1 MSNRLKLKN
10 APKHHIEIANGAVIV
25 DFYVN
30 EKDIKKCYMRMYARN
45 GAFDYKIGACHTY
58 GYLMAAV
65 NQGNTR
71 ELEAFCILLW
81 RMTQE
86 CYQDE
91 TLAKDLVTCFN
102 ARDERLMKQ
111 AEKNAAAVTDSEEMA
126 SQAFMESVVERS
138 QMSKK
143 EAKAVSE
150 ADKEL
155 MREILNEDADKSAEL
170 EQNKEGENGE

>member
-1 MSNRLKLKN
+1 MSNRLKLRN
-10 APKHHIEIANGAVIV
+10 VPKHHVEIANGAVIV

-30 EKDIKKCYMRMYARN
+30 EKDIKKCYIRMYARN
-45 GAFDYKIGACHTY
+45 GAFDYKIGACHTF
-58 GYLMAAV
+58 GYLMAAI

-111 AEKNAAAVTDSEEMA
+111 AEKEAAAVTDSEEMA
-126 SQAFMESVVERS
+126 SAAFMEDIASES
-138 QMSKK
+138 GMSKK
-143 EAKAVSE
+143 ELKAKRE
-150 ADKEL
+150 ADKAE
-155 MREILNEDADKSAEL
+155 MRAILNED
-170 EQNKEGENGE
+170 KE

>member
-58 GYLMAAV
+58 GYLMAAI

-111 AEKNAAAVTDSEEMA
+111 AEKKAVAVTDSEEMA
-126 SQAFMESVVERS
+126 SAAFMESVIERS

-143 EAKAVSE
+143 EAQAASE
-150 ADKEL
+150 ADKAI
-155 MREILNEDADKSAEL
+155 MREILNEKDD
-170 EQNKEGENGE
+170 GE

>member
-1 MSNRLKLKN
+1 MSNRLKLRN

-30 EKDIKKCYMRMYARN
+30 EKDIKKCYMRIYARN

-65 NQGNTR
+65 SQGNTR

-111 AEKNAAAVTDSEEMA
+111 AEKNAASVTNAEETA

-143 EAKAVSE
+143 EAEATSEVDKAE
-150 ADKEL
+150 
-155 MREILNEDADKSAEL
+155 MRAILNED
-170 EQNKEGENGE
+170 KE

>member
-1 MSNRLKLKN
+1 MSHRLKLKN

-30 EKDIKKCYMRMYARN
+30 DKDIKKCYMRMYARN
-45 GAFDYKIGACHTY
+45 GAFDYKIGACYTY
-58 GYLMAAV
+58 GYLMEAI

-111 AEKNAAAVTDSEEMA
+111 AEKEAAAVTDSEEMA
-126 SQAFMESVVERS
+126 SQAFMEDIASES
-138 QMSKK
+138 GMSKK
-143 EAKAVSE
+143 ELKAKRE
-150 ADKEL
+150 ADRQMMK
-155 MREILNEDADKSAEL
+155 EILNED
-170 EQNKEGENGE
+170 KE

>member
-25 DFYVN
+25 DFYAN

-58 GYLMAAV
+58 GYLMAAI
-65 NQGNTR
+65 NQGDTR

-111 AEKNAAAVTDSEEMA
+111 AEKGAAAVTPEQDMA
-126 SQAFMESVVERS
+126 SAAFMEDIASESR
-138 QMSKK
+138 MSKK
-143 EAKAVSE
+143 ELKAKRE
-150 ADKEL
+150 ADKAE
-155 MREILNEDADKSAEL
+155 MRAILNED
-170 EQNKEGENGE
+170 KEGE

>member
-1 MSNRLKLKN
+1 MSNRIKLKN

-58 GYLMAAV
+58 GYLMAAI

-81 RMTQE
+81 RMTQK

-111 AEKNAAAVTDSEEMA
+111 AEKNAASVTDTEETA
-126 SQAFMESVVERS
+126 SQAFMEDVVAYAEASPKERKR
-138 QMSKK
+138 MSK
-143 EAKAVSE
+143 ES
-150 ADKEL
+150 
-155 MREILNEDADKSAEL
+155 REEMKQILNEDS
-170 EQNKEGENGE
+170 NGE

>member
-1 MSNRLKLKN
+1 
-10 APKHHIEIANGAVIV
+10 
-25 DFYVN
+25 
-30 EKDIKKCYMRMYARN
+30 MRMYARN

-58 GYLMAAV
+58 GYLMAAI

-102 ARDERLMKQ
+102 ARDERLMKP

-138 QMSKK
+138 QMNKK
-143 EAKAVSE
+143 EAKAASE
-150 ADKEL
+150 AEKAE
-155 MREILNEDADKSAEL
+155 MRAILNED
-170 EQNKEGENGE
+170 KEGE

>member
-1 MSNRLKLKN
+1 MSNRLKLRN

-30 EKDIKKCYMRMYARN
+30 ERDIKKCYMRMYARN
-45 GAFDYKIGACHTY
+45 GAFDYKIGVCHTY
-58 GYLMAAV
+58 GYLMAAI

-111 AEKNAAAVTDSEEMA
+111 GEGKAKAVTDSEEMA
-126 SQAFMESVVERS
+126 SAAFMESVIERS

-143 EAKAVSE
+143 EAKAASE
-150 ADKEL
+150 ADKEI
-155 MREILNEDADKSAEL
+155 MREILNED
-170 EQNKEGENGE
+170 KE

>member
-10 APKHHIEIANGAVIV
+10 APKHHIEIANGAVVV

-45 GAFDYKIGACHTY
+45 GAFDYKIGACHTF
-58 GYLMAAV
+58 GYLMAAI

-111 AEKNAAAVTDSEEMA
+111 GAEKAKAVTESEEMA
-126 SQAFMESVVERS
+126 AQAFMEDIVSE
-138 QMSKK
+138 QGMSKK
-143 EAKAVSE
+143 ELKAKRE

-155 MREILNEDADKSAEL
+155 MHEILDED
-170 EQNKEGENGE
+170 KE

>member
-30 EKDIKKCYMRMYARN
+30 EKDIKECYMRMYARN

-58 GYLMAAV
+58 GYLMAAI

-111 AEKNAAAVTDSEEMA
+111 VEKNAAAVTDSEEMA
-126 SQAFMESVVERS
+126 SAAFMESVIERS

-143 EAKAVSE
+143 EAKAASE

-155 MREILNEDADKSAEL
+155 MREILNE
-170 EQNKEGENGE
+170 KEGENGE

>member
-10 APKHHIEIANGAVIV
+10 APKHHIEIANGAVVV

-58 GYLMAAV
+58 GYLMAAI

-126 SQAFMESVVERS
+126 SQAFMEDVVERAF
-138 QMSKK
+138 MSKK
-143 EAKAVSE
+143 EAKAASE
-150 ADKEL
+150 ADRQMMK
-155 MREILNEDADKSAEL
+155 EILAE
-170 EQNKEGENGE
+170 KDDGE

>member
-1 MSNRLKLKN
+1 MSNRLKLRN

-58 GYLMAAV
+58 GYLMAAI

-111 AEKNAAAVTDSEEMA
+111 GAEKAKAVTDSEEMA
-126 SQAFMESVVERS
+126 SQAFMEDIASES
-138 QMSKK
+138 GMSKK
-143 EAKAVSE
+143 ELKAKRE
-150 ADKEL
+150 ADKAE
-155 MREILNEDADKSAEL
+155 MRAILNE
-170 EQNKEGENGE
+170 KEGE

>member
-1 MSNRLKLKN
+1 MSNRIKLKN

-58 GYLMAAV
+58 GYLMAAI

-91 TLAKDLVTCFN
+91 TLVKDLVTCFN

-111 AEKNAAAVTDSEEMA
+111 AEKEAAAVTPEQDMA
-126 SQAFMESVVERS
+126 SAALMEDIVSE
-138 QMSKK
+138 QGMSKK
-143 EAKAVSE
+143 ELKAKRE
-150 ADKEL
+150 AD
-155 MREILNEDADKSAEL
+155 REMMKVALNE
-170 EQNKEGENGE
+170 KEDGE

>member
-1 MSNRLKLKN
+1 MSNRIKLKN

-25 DFYVN
+25 DFYAN

-58 GYLMAAV
+58 GYLMAAI

-111 AEKNAAAVTDSEEMA
+111 AEKNAASVTDAEESA
-126 SQAFMESVVERS
+126 SQAFMEDVVAYAEASPKERKR
-138 QMSKK
+138 MS
-143 EAKAVSE
+143 EESRE
-150 ADKEL
+150 E
-155 MREILNEDADKSAEL
+155 MREILSEDADKSAEQ
-170 EQNKEGENGE
+170 EQKR

>member
-1 MSNRLKLKN
+1 MSNRFKFKN

-30 EKDIKKCYMRMYARN
+30 EKDIKKCYMQMYARN
-45 GAFDYKIGACHTY
+45 GAFDYKIGACYTY
-58 GYLMAAV
+58 GYLMEAI

-91 TLAKDLVTCFN
+91 TLAKDLVRCFN

-111 AEKNAAAVTDSEEMA
+111 AEENAAAVTPEAEQGAQS
-126 SQAFMESVVERS
+126 FMEDIVSES
-138 QMSKK
+138 GMSEK
-143 EAKAVSE
+143 ELKAKRE

-155 MREILNEDADKSAEL
+155 LKEIITGKED
-170 EQNKEGENGE
+170 GE

>member
-30 EKDIKKCYMRMYARN
+30 EKNIKKCYMRMYARN

-58 GYLMAAV
+58 GYLMAAI

-111 AEKNAAAVTDSEEMA
+111 AEKNAAAVTDSDEMA
-126 SQAFMESVVERS
+126 SAAFMESVVERS

-143 EAKAVSE
+143 EANAASEVDKAE
-150 ADKEL
+150 
-155 MREILNEDADKSAEL
+155 MRAILNED
-170 EQNKEGENGE
+170 KE

>member
-58 GYLMAAV
+58 GYLMAAI

-111 AEKNAAAVTDSEEMA
+111 AEKEAAAVTPEQDMA
-126 SQAFMESVVERS
+126 SAALMESVIERS

-143 EAKAVSE
+143 EAKKASE
-150 ADKEL
+150 EDKAILREL
-155 MREILNEDADKSAEL
+155 LKED
-170 EQNKEGENGE
+170 KEGEE

>member
-111 AEKNAAAVTDSEEMA
+111 AEKEAAAVTDSEEMA

-143 EAKAVSE
+143 EAKAASE
-150 ADKEL
+150 ADREL
-155 MREILNEDADKSAEL
+155 MKEILNE
-170 EQNKEGENGE
+170 KESEEGQ

>member
-58 GYLMAAV
+58 GYLMAAI

-86 CYQDE
+86 CYQGE

-111 AEKNAAAVTDSEEMA
+111 VEKNAAAVTDSEEMA
-126 SQAFMESVVERS
+126 SAAFMESVIERS

-143 EAKAVSE
+143 EAKAASE

-155 MREILNEDADKSAEL
+155 MREILNE
-170 EQNKEGENGE
+170 KEGENGE

>member
-1 MSNRLKLKN
+1 MSHRLKLKN

-30 EKDIKKCYMRMYARN
+30 DKDIKKCYMRMYARN

-58 GYLMAAV
+58 GYLMAAI

-111 AEKNAAAVTDSEEMA
+111 AEKEAAAVTPEQDMA
-126 SQAFMESVVERS
+126 SAALMEDIASES
-138 QMSKK
+138 GMSKK
-143 EAKAVSE
+143 ELKAKREADRELMKAV
-150 ADKEL
+150 
-155 MREILNEDADKSAEL
+155 LNE
-170 EQNKEGENGE
+170 KEGENGE

>member
-1 MSNRLKLKN
+1 MINERTNDMSNRLKLKN

-25 DFYVN
+25 DFYAN

-58 GYLMAAV
+58 GYLMAAI
-65 NQGNTR
+65 NQGDTR

-111 AEKNAAAVTDSEEMA
+111 AEKGAAAVTPEQDMA
-126 SQAFMESVVERS
+126 SAAFMEDIASES
-138 QMSKK
+138 GMSKK
-143 EAKAVSE
+143 ELKAKRE
-150 ADKEL
+150 ADKAE
-155 MREILNEDADKSAEL
+155 MRAILNED
-170 EQNKEGENGE
+170 KEGE

>member
-58 GYLMAAV
+58 GYLMAAID
-65 NQGNTR
+65 QGNTR

-102 ARDERLMKQ
+102 ARDERLMKHG
-111 AEKNAAAVTDSEEMA
+111 AEKAKAVTDPEDMA
-126 SQAFMESVVERS
+126 SQAFMEDIASES
-138 QMSKK
+138 GMSKK
-143 EAKAVSE
+143 ELKAKRE

-155 MREILNEDADKSAEL
+155 MREILNEK
-170 EQNKEGENGE
+170 

>member
-1 MSNRLKLKN
+1 MSHRLKLKN

-30 EKDIKKCYMRMYARN
+30 DKDIKKCYMRMYARN

-58 GYLMAAV
+58 GYLMAAI

-111 AEKNAAAVTDSEEMA
+111 AEKEAAAVTPEQDMA
-126 SQAFMESVVERS
+126 SAALMEDIASES
-138 QMSKK
+138 GMSKK
-143 EAKAVSE
+143 ELKAKRE
-150 ADKEL
+150 ADKAK
-155 MREILNEDADKSAEL
+155 MRAILNED
-170 EQNKEGENGE
+170 KEGE

>member
-58 GYLMAAV
+58 GYLMAAI

-111 AEKNAAAVTDSEEMA
+111 GAEKAKVVTEHEELA
-126 SQAFMESVVERS
+126 NQAFMEDIASES
-138 QMSKK
+138 GMSKK
-143 EAKAVSE
+143 ELKAKRE
-150 ADKEL
+150 ADKQMMKEV
-155 MREILNEDADKSAEL
+155 LNE
-170 EQNKEGENGE
+170 KEGENGE

>member
-1 MSNRLKLKN
+1 MSHRLKLKN

-58 GYLMAAV
+58 GYLMAAI

-111 AEKNAAAVTDSEEMA
+111 VEKNAAAVTDSEEMA
-126 SQAFMESVVERS
+126 SAAFMESVIERS

-143 EAKAVSE
+143 EAKAASE

-155 MREILNEDADKSAEL
+155 MREILNE
-170 EQNKEGENGE
+170 KEGENGE

>member
-1 MSNRLKLKN
+1 MSNRLKLRN

-58 GYLMAAV
+58 GYLMAAI

-111 AEKNAAAVTDSEEMA
+111 GAEKAKAVTDAQEQGA
-126 SQAFMESVVERS
+126 QAFMESVVERS

-143 EAKAVSE
+143 EAKAASE
-150 ADKEL
+150 VDKEL
-155 MREILNEDADKSAEL
+155 MREVLNE
-170 EQNKEGENGE
+170 KEGEE

>member
-1 MSNRLKLKN
+1 MGFFEPNLMSNRLKLKN

-58 GYLMAAV
+58 GYLMAAI

-111 AEKNAAAVTDSEEMA
+111 AEKEAAAVTPEQDMA
-126 SQAFMESVVERS
+126 SAALMESVIERS

-143 EAKAVSE
+143 EAKKASE
-150 ADKEL
+150 EDKAILREL
-155 MREILNEDADKSAEL
+155 LKED
-170 EQNKEGENGE
+170 KEGEE

>member
-1 MSNRLKLKN
+1 MSNRLKLRN

-111 AEKNAAAVTDSEEMA
+111 GAEKAKAVTDSEEMA
-126 SQAFMESVVERS
+126 SAAFMESVVERS

-143 EAKAVSE
+143 ELKAKRE

-155 MREILNEDADKSAEL
+155 MREILNE
-170 EQNKEGENGE
+170 KEGDE

>member
-1 MSNRLKLKN
+1 MSNRLKLRN
-10 APKHHIEIANGAVIV
+10 VPKHHIEIAHGAVIV

-30 EKDIKKCYMRMYARN
+30 DKDIKKCYMRMYARN

-58 GYLMAAV
+58 GYLMAAI

-111 AEKNAAAVTDSEEMA
+111 AEKNAAVTDSEEMA
-126 SQAFMESVVERS
+126 SQAFMEDIVSE
-138 QMSKK
+138 QGMSKK
-143 EAKAVSE
+143 ELKAKRE

-155 MREILNEDADKSAEL
+155 MREILNE
-170 EQNKEGENGE
+170 KEDEE

>member
-10 APKHHIEIANGAVIV
+10 TPKHHIEIANGAVIV

-58 GYLMAAV
+58 GYLMAAI

-111 AEKNAAAVTDSEEMA
+111 GAEKAKAVTDAQEQGA
-126 SQAFMESVVERS
+126 QAFMEDIASES
-138 QMSKK
+138 GMSKK
-143 EAKAVSE
+143 ELKAKRE
-150 ADKEL
+150 ADKAE
-155 MREILNEDADKSAEL
+155 MRAILNEE
-170 EQNKEGENGE
+170 KEGEE

>member
-1 MSNRLKLKN
+1 
-10 APKHHIEIANGAVIV
+10 
-25 DFYVN
+25 
-30 EKDIKKCYMRMYARN
+30 MRMYARN

-58 GYLMAAV
+58 GYLMAAI

-111 AEKNAAAVTDSEEMA
+111 AEKNAAAVTDSEEIA

-138 QMSKK
+138 QMNKK
-143 EAKAVSE
+143 EAKAASE

-155 MREILNEDADKSAEL
+155 MREVLNE
-170 EQNKEGENGE
+170 KEGDE

>member
-30 EKDIKKCYMRMYARN
+30 DKDIKKCYMRMYARN
-45 GAFDYKIGACHTY
+45 GAFDYKIGACYTY
-58 GYLMAAV
+58 GYLMEAI

-71 ELEAFCILLW
+71 ELEVFCILLW

-111 AEKNAAAVTDSEEMA
+111 AEKEAAAVTDSEEMA
-126 SQAFMESVVERS
+126 SQAFIEDIASESG
-138 QMSKK
+138 MSKK
-143 EAKAVSE
+143 ELKAKRE
-150 ADKEL
+150 TDKEL
-155 MREILNEDADKSAEL
+155 MREILNE
-170 EQNKEGENGE
+170 KEGENGE

>member
-1 MSNRLKLKN
+1 MSHRLKLKN

-30 EKDIKKCYMRMYARN
+30 DKDIKKCYMRMYARN

-58 GYLMAAV
+58 GYLMAAI

-111 AEKNAAAVTDSEEMA
+111 AEKEAAAVTPEQDMA
-126 SQAFMESVVERS
+126 SAALMEDIASES
-138 QMSKK
+138 GMSKK
-143 EAKAVSE
+143 ELKAKRE
-150 ADKEL
+150 ADKAE
-155 MREILNEDADKSAEL
+155 MRAVLNED
-170 EQNKEGENGE
+170 KEGE

>member
-1 MSNRLKLKN
+1 MSHRLKLKN

-30 EKDIKKCYMRMYARN
+30 DKDIKKCYMRMYARN
-45 GAFDYKIGACHTY
+45 GVFDYKIGACYTY
-58 GYLMAAV
+58 GYLMEAI

-111 AEKNAAAVTDSEEMA
+111 AEKEAAAVTDSEEMA
-126 SQAFMESVVERS
+126 SQAFMEDIASES
-138 QMSKK
+138 GMSKK
-143 EAKAVSE
+143 ELKAKRE
-150 ADKEL
+150 ADRQMMEAA
-155 MREILNEDADKSAEL
+155 LNEE
-170 EQNKEGENGE
+170 EGE

>member
-30 EKDIKKCYMRMYARN
+30 DKDIKKCYMRMYARN

-58 GYLMAAV
+58 GYLMAAI

-111 AEKNAAAVTDSEEMA
+111 GAEKAKAVTDSEEMA
-126 SQAFMESVVERS
+126 SQAFMEDIVSE
-138 QMSKK
+138 QGMSKK
-143 EAKAVSE
+143 ELKAKRE
-150 ADKEL
+150 ADKAE
-155 MREILNEDADKSAEL
+155 MRAILNGDKD
-170 EQNKEGENGE
+170 GE

>member
-30 EKDIKKCYMRMYARN
+30 EKDIKKRYMRMYARN

-58 GYLMAAV
+58 GYLIAAI

-126 SQAFMESVVERS
+126 SQALMEDIVSE
-138 QMSKK
+138 QGLSKK
-143 EAKAVSE
+143 ELAEKRE
-150 ADKEL
+150 ADKAV
-155 MREILNEDADKSAEL
+155 MREILQD
-170 EQNKEGENGE
+170 KEGEE

>member
-10 APKHHIEIANGAVIV
+10 APKHHIEIANGTVIV

-30 EKDIKKCYMRMYARN
+30 DKDIKKCYMRMYARN
-45 GAFDYKIGACHTY
+45 GAFDYKIGACYTY
-58 GYLMAAV
+58 GYLMEAI

-111 AEKNAAAVTDSEEMA
+111 AEKEAAAVTDSEEMA
-126 SQAFMESVVERS
+126 SQAFMEDIASES
-138 QMSKK
+138 GMSKK
-143 EAKAVSE
+143 ELKAKRE
-150 ADKEL
+150 ADRQMMEAA
-155 MREILNEDADKSAEL
+155 LNEE
-170 EQNKEGENGE
+170 EGE

>member
-30 EKDIKKCYMRMYARN
+30 EKDIKKCYMRMYAHN

-58 GYLMAAV
+58 GYLMAAI

-111 AEKNAAAVTDSEEMA
+111 GAEKAKAVTDSEEMA

-138 QMSKK
+138 QMNKK
-143 EAKAVSE
+143 EAKAALE
-150 ADKEL
+150 ADKQM
-155 MREILNEDADKSAEL
+155 MREILNED
-170 EQNKEGENGE
+170 KEGE